1 MKNIIYFI
9 AGTAVGALF
18 ALIFAPQS
26 GAELRTKIHD
36 TAEKDWQKVQ
46 AEWQVEMEKV
56 HQSLEQIQQTLQ
68 KQEEESEESE
78 ETTESA

>member
-36 TAEKDWQKVQ
+36 TAEKDWQKMQ
-46 AEWQVEMEKV
+46 TEWQVEMEKL
-56 HQSLEQIQQTLQ
+56 HNRLDQIQQSLQ

-78 ETTESA
+78 PA

>member
-1 MKNIIYFI
+1 MKDLMYFLTG
-9 AGTAVGALF
+9 ASFGAVM

-36 TAEKDWQKVQ
+36 TAERDWQVVQ
-46 AEWQVEMEKV
+46 EQWQTEMEKV
-56 HQSLEQIQQTLQ
+56 HQSLEQIQQSLQ

-78 ETTESA
+78 TA